1 MPSACLRVDTLA
13 DNAIVHPMRLPIGP
27 LLILG
32 LAAGGAAAWW
42 YVARPLQVE
51 VRVAEVE
58 RGRVEELVAN
68 TRAGTVKAC
77 RRARLAPAMGGQ
89 IAALDVHEGDRVE
102 AGQLLLALWN
112 EDLIA
117 RLELAEREA
126 EAGGARA
133 RAVCLNADQAERE
146 AARQEKLMARRMTSE
161 EAVDRA
167 QTAAAAGRAE
177 CEAARASSRVAAAQV
192 GVARAELARTRL
204 TAPFA
209 GVVAEVSGEL
219 NEYVTPSPPGI
230 PTPPAVDLIDDSCF
244 YISAPIDEVD
254 AARVRLG
261 DDARVTL
268 DAYQDREFPGVVRRI
283 APYVLDQE
291 KQARTVEVEVVIA
304 DPPEDPPLL
313 AGYSADVE
321 IVTAVADDTLVIPT
335 AAIAPGFGDVPD
347 AVLVV
352 GADGV
357 LVARDIGAGLANWE
371 RTEVTAGL
379 RAGEHV
385 VLSVDRDGVEA
396 GALAVAEDADGD

>member
-1 MPSACLRVDTLA
+1 
-13 DNAIVHPMRLPIGP
+13 MRIPAGP
-27 LLILG
+27 LLIL
-32 LAAGGAAAWW
+32 LLVAGAAAAWW
-42 YVARPLQVE
+42 YSARPHPVK
-51 VRVAEVE
+51 VRVATVE
-58 RGRVEELVAN
+58 RGAVEEIVAN

-77 RRARLAPAMGGQ
+77 RRARLAPGTGGQ
-89 IAALDVHEGDRVE
+89 IAQLEVHEGDRVE

-112 EDLIA
+112 RDLIA

-126 EAGGARA
+126 EASAARA
-133 RAVCLNADQAERE
+133 RAACLNADQAARE
-146 AARQEKLMARRMTSE
+146 AARQEKLRERRMASE

-167 QTAAAAGRAE
+167 QTAAATGRAE
-177 CEAARASSRVAAAQV
+177 CEAAHATARVAAARV
-192 GVARAELARTRL
+192 GVAEAELARTRL

-209 GVVAEVSGEL
+209 GVIAEVSGEL

-261 DDARVTL
+261 HAARVTL
-268 DAYQDREFPGVVRRI
+268 DAYRDREFLGVVRRI

-304 DPPEDPPLL
+304 HPPDDPPLL

-321 IVTAVADDTLVIPT
+321 IVTAVAEDTLSIPT
-335 AAIAPGFGDVPD
+335 SAITPGLGDVPD
-347 AVLVV
+347 AVLVLE
-352 GADGV
+352 ADGR
-357 LVARDIGAGLANWE
+357 LVSRDIETGLANWE

-379 RAGEHV
+379 AAGEQV
-385 VLSVDRDGVEA
+385 VLSTDREGVEPGGLAVPEEARDG
-396 GALAVAEDADGD
+396 

>member
-1 MPSACLRVDTLA
+1 
-13 DNAIVHPMRLPIGP
+13 MRIPVGP
-27 LLILG
+27 LLILL
-32 LAAGGAAAWW
+32 LAAGGGAAWW
-42 YVARPLQVE
+42 WYAARPQPVA

-58 RGRVEELVAN
+58 RGRVEEIVAN

-77 RRARLAPAMGGQ
+77 RRARLAPGIGGQ
-89 IAALDVHEGDRVE
+89 MAELEVHEGDRVE
-102 AGQLLLALWN
+102 VGQLLLALWN
-112 EDLIA
+112 RDRVAQLD
-117 RLELAEREA
+117 LAEREA
-126 EAGGARA
+126 EASAARA
-133 RAVCLNADQAERE
+133 RAACLNAEQAVRE
-146 AARQEKLMARRMTSE
+146 AARQEKLEQRRMASE

-167 QTAAAAGRAE
+167 QTAAAAGRAD
-177 CEAARASSRVAAAQV
+177 CEAAQATARVAAARI
-192 GVARAELARTRL
+192 GVAQAELERTRL

-261 DDARVTL
+261 HEARVTL
-268 DAYQDREFPGVVRRI
+268 DAYGDREFLGVVRRI

-304 DPPEDPPLL
+304 HPPDDPPLL

-321 IVTAVADDTLVIPT
+321 IVTAAVDDTLSIPT
-335 AAIAPGFGDVPD
+335 AAVQPGYDDIAD
-347 AVLVV
+347 AVLVL
-352 GADGV
+352 GADG
-357 LVARDIGAGLANWE
+357 LLASRDIDTGLSNWE

-379 RAGEHV
+379 DAGEQV
-385 VLSVDRDGVEA
+385 VLSLDRDGVEA
-396 GALAVAEDADGD
+396 GAAAVADDAAND